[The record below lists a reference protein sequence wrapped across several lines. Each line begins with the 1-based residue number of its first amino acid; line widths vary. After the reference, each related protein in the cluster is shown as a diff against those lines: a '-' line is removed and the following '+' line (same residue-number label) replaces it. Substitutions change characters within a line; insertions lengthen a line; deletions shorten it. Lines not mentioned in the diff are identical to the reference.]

1 MVLVLLD
8 ACVLYPPSL
17 RDLLLTL
24 AALDAFHVAWT
35 DEILEG
41 VRLNVVADHP
51 DIDPDRFVSHTLS
64 AMKAAFP
71 GAVVGG
77 YEHLIGTLENN
88 PKDRHVAAAAIA
100 AGASAIVTENVR
112 DFQSSVLEAAGI
124 EVLTTGCR
132 SEPPG

>member
-1 MVLVLLD
+1 M
-8 ACVLYPPSL
+8 
-17 RDLLLTL
+17 
-24 AALDAFHVAWT
+24 
-35 DEILEG
+35 
-41 VRLNVVADHP
+41 
-51 DIDPDRFVSHTLS
+51 
-64 AMKAAFP
+64 
-71 GAVVGG
+71 GG